1 MRILLADDHAIV
13 RSGLRRIITDAFE
26 DAEVGEAG
34 KSDEL
39 LKLIAEKH
47 WSILVL
53 DIALADRN
61 SLELVPEVRRLRPYL
76 PILALSMYSERQF
89 VVRALRV
96 GVSGYVTKDRA
107 PEELLRAIHTILDG
121 ERYLSEDVARKL
133 ADHIAVAGE
142 SSAEPHEQLSPRE
155 YEVFVYLAEGL
166 TGAEIARRLEISV
179 KTVSTYRSRIL
190 TKLNMGSNAQLMRY
204 ALERGL
210 VK

>member
-1 MRILLADDHAIV
+1 MRILLADDHAIM
-13 RSGLRRIITDAFE
+13 RSGLRRIIMDAFE

-39 LKLIAEKH
+39 LKLVAEKH
-47 WSILVL
+47 WSILIL

-61 SLELVPEVRRLRPYL
+61 SLELVPEVRQLRPHL

-89 VVRALRV
+89 VVHALRV

-107 PEELLRAIHTILDG
+107 PEELLRAIHTILEG

-133 ADHIAVAGE
+133 ADHIAVGGD
-142 SSAEPHEQLSPRE
+142 SGGEPHEQLSPRE
-155 YEVFVYLAEGL
+155 YEVFVCLAEGL
-166 TGAEIARRLEISV
+166 MGAEIARRLDISV

-190 TKLNMGSNAQLMRY
+190 TKLGIGSNAQLMRY